1 MISNLHLF
9 VSLDHTAVGRRT
21 VSGHPS
27 ETRNRIRSKKNED
40 PQTCVNLFWE
50 TLPKLRDARR
60 EDLSGHGKVF
70 AESNLKKK
78 VFFEE
83 RKAQNEDR
91 FLRGRQIVHVI
102 HEFFRVTGTHDF
114 FSGFHR
120 PDERY
125 SVRRRCST
133 IFIHHGMKFSNQY
146 KKLFKITFSKAC
158 VK

>member
-9 VSLDHTAVGRRT
+9 VSLDHTAVGRRISKT
-21 VSGHPS
+21 QVLSVFWS
-27 ETRNRIRSKKNED
+27 SVRNQKSNSLKKNED

-50 TLPKLRDARR
+50 KLPKLRDARR
-60 EDLSGHGKVF
+60 EDLSGGKVF

-102 HEFFRVTGTHDF
+102 HELF

-120 PDERY
+120 PDDRY

-133 IFIHHGMKFSNQY
+133 IFIHDGMKFSNQP
-146 KKLFKITFSKAC
+146 KKLFKITFWKAH